1 MFGNIYRRI
10 AALPLAA
17 KVLMALVALLVL
29 AVAVIAV
36 IFRALRRGPLRN
48 WGLIALL
55 MAIES
60 LPVYTFIPPTVLRGE
75 QRTSEH
81 ELIKT

>member
-29 AVAVIAV
+29 TVAVIAV
-36 IFRALRRGPLRN
+36 IFRALRRGPSRN

-60 LPVYTFIPPTVLRGE
+60 LPVYTFTPYRIARS
-75 QRTSEH
+75 QRTGGH